1 MSTIYDI
8 AKKTGLSASTVARAL
23 SGSGYCSKQAKEI
36 VYRAAKEM
44 NYTPVQAAKIL
55 KSKITKKVM
64 FCIPDIFNPFYFG
77 MIRGVNQ
84 VLEKHGYYTILVY
97 TEHNRNR
104 ELSMIEA
111 LKERFVD
118 GLIMVSFDFNEK
130 VIGAIAESGLP
141 AVITNLYESRNA
153 QASFDCVYVD
163 HVRATHLATE
173 HLISQG
179 HKRIAY
185 LGGSVK
191 EQTGAE
197 RLKGYQQALEASGIA
212 YDPALVIQSDYT
224 RPGGE
229 RDFAKF
235 YKRDGRDK
243 PTALIAAN
251 DLMGVG
257 TLNYCMENGIRV
269 PEDLSIITLDN
280 TEYCKCTYPRLTS
293 VDMMQ
298 KQIGQ
303 NAAQALMER
312 LMDKRAYNKVVR
324 LEPRLKLRDS
334 VLSIDGKGGR
344 ED

>member
-8 AKKTGLSASTVARAL
+8 AKRTGLSASTVARAL
-23 SGSGYCSKQAKEI
+23 SGNGYCSKQAKE
-36 VYRAAKEM
+36 VVFKAAKEM
-44 NYTPVQAAKIL
+44 NYVPVQAAKIL

-84 VLEKHGYYTILVY
+84 VLEKYGYYTILVY

-104 ELSMIEA
+104 ELNMIEA

-118 GLIMVSFDFNEK
+118 GMIMVSFDFNEK
-130 VIGAIAESGLP
+130 MIAAMAESGLP
-141 AVITNLYESRNA
+141 VVITNLYESRNA
-153 QASFDCVYVD
+153 SASFDCVYVD
-163 HVRATHLATE
+163 HVRATNLAAS
-173 HLISQG
+173 HLIENG
-179 HKRIAY
+179 HRNIAY

-197 RLKGYQQALEASGIA
+197 RLKGYREALEAAGIG
-212 YDPALVIQSDYT
+212 YNPALVIQSDYT
-224 RPGGE
+224 RVGGE
-229 RDFAKF
+229 REFGKF
-235 YKRDGRDK
+235 IKREGAGAV
-243 PTALIAAN
+243 TALVAAN

-257 TLNYCMENGIRV
+257 SLTYCMENGIRV
-269 PEDLSIITLDN
+269 PRDLSIVTLDN
-280 TEYCKCTYPRLTS
+280 TEYCKCTYPRLSS

-312 LMDKRAYNKVVR
+312 IQDGREYNKVVR
-324 LEPRLKLRDS
+324 LEPQLKNRDS
-334 VLSIDGKGGR
+334 VLNRADV
-344 ED
+344 